1 MKVCEM
7 CGAQNDDVFTK
18 CSVYKIKKMEFKE
31 EYVNEISRF
40 SNRL

>member
-1 MKVCEM
+1 MNNF
-7 CGAQNDDVFTK
+7 GHFTCK
-18 CSVYKIKKMEFKE
+18 ILVYKIKKMEFKE

>member
-1 MKVCEM
+1 MV
-7 CGAQNDDVFTK
+7 QRNRQLP
-18 CSVYKIKKMEFKE
+18 VYKIKKMEFKE